1 MRAAMALT
9 HYSEYN
15 DTGPNDQQDDEER
28 AHARDKH
35 KAPSLPLRRPL
46 SLQPRPSSSAT
57 RCIESLPSTPPLV
70 PTPLQTIPKEHTCVS
85 IPPFRLLSLRAINP
99 ILFVLTQSP
108 AGNNICTLAPYETAN
123 NLYGQS
129 AYHSRGDRIE
139 YVPDAFRRP

>member
-1 MRAAMALT
+1 TPYLASRVGTRGRVGRLRGPRACPRPVGLLT
-9 HYSEYN
+9 SEHPEYHRN
-15 DTGPNDQQDDEER
+15 RSLP
-28 AHARDKH
+28 RDKH

-70 PTPLQTIPKEHTCVS
+70 PTPLQTIPKEPTCVS

-108 AGNNICTLAPYETAN
+108 AGNNI
-123 NLYGQS
+123 
-129 AYHSRGDRIE
+129 
-139 YVPDAFRRP
+139 